1 MCVYADSILKLETI
15 HIQEH
20 NVLFCANVI
29 RDPFSSIAKKYMK
42 NKL

>member
-1 MCVYADSILKLETI
+1 MSLYADSIPKLETI

-20 NVLFCANVI
+20 NVLFHANVI
-29 RDPFSSIAKKYMK
+29 RDPFSSIAKKSMK